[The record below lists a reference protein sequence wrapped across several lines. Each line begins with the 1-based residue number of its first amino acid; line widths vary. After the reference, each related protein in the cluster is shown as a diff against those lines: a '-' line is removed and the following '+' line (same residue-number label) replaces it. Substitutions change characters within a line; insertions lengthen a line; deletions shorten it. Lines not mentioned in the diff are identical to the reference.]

1 MISSRTDENVKFQIK
16 EKRNDSMD
24 ALETQ
29 AERYLDELFKQ
40 TAGKVDNKVSMF
52 DIGAVLGLEKEAA
65 RRVAEDLIAEGL
77 VEIKTLSG
85 GIGIT
90 HQGIEMAQS
99 TAGGT
104 AGAELTLGN
113 SPVLDEQ
120 GRRSLDTVLTA
131 IKSYLAKTPTAFDR
145 LEEVVIDIKTIE
157 VQLLSP
163 RPKTAVIRTILNSLA
178 EGLRAEGASILVD
191 NLEKLSGV

>member
-1 MISSRTDENVKFQIK
+1 MISSRTDKNVKLQMK
-16 EKRNDSMD
+16 DKRNDPMD

-40 TAGKVDNKVSMF
+40 TAGKMDIQVSMF
-52 DIGAVLGLEKEAA
+52 DIGAVIGLEKEAA
-65 RRVAEDLIAEGL
+65 RRMAEDLIAEGL

-90 HQGIEMAQS
+90 PQGIEMAQS
-99 TAGGT
+99 RAGGT
-104 AGAELTLGN
+104 AGVELTLG
-113 SPVLDEQ
+113 SGPVLEEQ
-120 GRRSLDTVLTA
+120 GRRSLDTVLIA
-131 IKSYLAKTPTAFDR
+131 IKNHLAKTPTNFDR

-163 RPKTAVIRTILNSLA
+163 RPKTTVIRAILSGLTEA
-178 EGLRAEGASILVD
+178 LRAEGASILVD
-191 NLEKLSGV
+191 NLEKLSGI

>member
-1 MISSRTDENVKFQIK
+1 MISSRTDKNVKFQIK
-16 EKRNDSMD
+16 DKRNDPMD

-40 TAGKVDNKVSMF
+40 TAGKVDNQVSMF
-52 DIGAVLGLEKEAA
+52 DIGAVMGLEKEAA
-65 RRVAEDLIAEGL
+65 RRMAEDLIAEGL

-90 HQGIEMAQS
+90 PQGIEMAQS
-99 TAGGT
+99 MAGGN
-104 AGAELTLGN
+104 AGAELTLGKA
-113 SPVLDEQ
+113 PVLEEQ
-120 GRRSLDTVLTA
+120 GRRSLDTVLIA
-131 IKSYLAKTPTAFDR
+131 IKNHLAKTPTTFDR

-157 VQLLSP
+157 VQMLSP
-163 RPKTAVIRTILNSLA
+163 RPKTAVIRAVLSSLT
-178 EGLRAEGASILVD
+178 EGLRAEGAPILVD

>member
-1 MISSRTDENVKFQIK
+1 
-16 EKRNDSMD
+16 MD

-29 AERYLDELFKQ
+29 AVRYLDELFKQ
-40 TAGKVDNKVSMF
+40 TAGKVDTQVSMF

-65 RRVAEDLIAEGL
+65 RRMAEDLIAEGL

-90 HQGIEMAQS
+90 PQGIEMAQGKS
-99 TAGGT
+99 GGAADAG
-104 AGAELTLGN
+104 LTLGN
-113 SPVLDEQ
+113 GPVLEEQ
-120 GRRSLDTVLTA
+120 GRRSLDTVLIA
-131 IKSYLAKTPTAFDR
+131 IKNHLAKTPATFDR

-163 RPKTAVIRTILNSLA
+163 RPKTAIIRAILSSLA

-191 NLEKLSGV
+191 SLEKLI